1 MIEKEYIVLVV
12 KCAANHA
19 IYKKSCSGCDEE
31 SLCRKIQTLLERKI
45 SSYKESMPIK
55 KVTHQGKFFS

>member
-1 MIEKEYIVLVV
+1 MTKKEYILLVV
-12 KCAANHA
+12 RCAANHVM
-19 IYKKSCSGCDEE
+19 YKKSCSGCDEE

-55 KVTHQGKFFS
+55 KVTHQEKFFS